1 MNAVA
6 VNNQV
11 AAELGE
17 VRLGADGQPV
27 GFRYQSQIYVV
38 VGTPT
43 RWFTRRNWWAQAA
56 NVSRGVGAQVLEVEM
71 LRVAA
76 IVNQTEQQK
85 MHYAD
90 LAREGNTW
98 QLVRVF
104 D

>member
-1 MNAVA
+1 MNAA
-6 VNNQV
+6 VV
-11 AAELGE
+11 ELGE

-27 GFRYQSQIYVV
+27 GFRYESQIYVV

-43 RWFTRRNWWAQAA
+43 RWFTRRDWWVQAA

-76 IVNQTEQQK
+76 IANEAEQQK

-90 LAREGNTW
+90 LAREGDTW
-98 QLVRVF
+98 QVVRVF